1 MKFRFYILLI
11 LLAFTILSCDDEWFS
26 AGKVI
31 QKEFSVEEFNRLFIE
46 DNFEVYLIQDTTC
59 KIIVEAGEKIIPNI
73 NFYHDSDQTLTIS
86 NQNKND
92 WLRSYDMIKLYISV
106 KQLRYLKVTGCS
118 NISCSDTLITPSLH
132 ALSLDEYADFDI
144 QIKTDN
150 LYFVTSES
158 SGGYYKFSGETINW
172 GFWARGSSII
182 ESRDMK
188 STKAVVKSES
198 IGNCYIHVN
207 DIIEANIYNTGN
219 VYYTGNPQTIT
230 YINEQA
236 KKQLIKLD

>member
-1 MKFRFYILLI
+1 MKFRFYITFI
-11 LLAFTILSCDDEWFS
+11 LLAFTISSCDDEWFS

-31 QKEFSVEEFNRLFIE
+31 QKEFSVEEFTRLYIE
-46 DNFEVYLIQDTTC
+46 DNFEVYFIQDTTC
-59 KIIVEAGEKIIPNI
+59 KIIVEAGEKLIPNI
-73 NFYHDSDQTLTIS
+73 DFLHDSDQTLSIS
-86 NQNKND
+86 DQNKND

-118 NISCSDTLITPSLH
+118 NINCSDTLITPSLH
-132 ALSLDEYADFDI
+132 TLSLDEYADFDI
-144 QIKTDN
+144 KIKTDN

-158 SGGYYKFSGETINW
+158 SGGYYKFSGEAINW

-182 ESRDMK
+182 ESRDLE

-198 IGNCYIHVN
+198 IGNCFIHVN
-207 DIIEANIYNTGN
+207 EIIEANIYNTGN
-219 VYYTGNPQTIT
+219 VYYTGNPHTIT